1 MRHVGVKIEVSFG
14 LNAITL
20 AFVAAHNV
28 RAYQTEKEVGG
39 LCLRKPLAF
48 RTFFIHTKLN

>member
-1 MRHVGVKIEVSFG
+1 MRHVGVKVEVSFG
-14 LNAITL
+14 LNVLAL

-28 RAYQTEKEVGG
+28 RAYQTEKEVGR
-39 LCLRKPLAF
+39 LCLRIPLAF